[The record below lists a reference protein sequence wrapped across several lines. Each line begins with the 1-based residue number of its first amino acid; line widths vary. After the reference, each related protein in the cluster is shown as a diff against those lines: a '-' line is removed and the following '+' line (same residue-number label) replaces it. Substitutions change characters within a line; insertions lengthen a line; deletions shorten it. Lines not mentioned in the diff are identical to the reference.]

1 MNLSEV
7 TYPKDTKNRVQILLV
22 EEANRTSR
30 STRNWLEI
38 TGIRARTLQPLRED
52 AQRRSSA
59 PRAESNGEGQAQ
71 QLLKS
76 KRIIRRTILVSAAA
90 AVLAGGLVASDVI
103 QLGGNTIPATAHA
116 AELLN
121 RAADSAIA
129 TTDPAVGPGQ
139 YLRLDIA
146 ESITNASENGL
157 TWTTRSDNQIF
168 VPYDRNGEWVLNLG
182 PVEPVEY
189 FGAATKEKIENYY
202 RSNGLQS
209 PEPGRQLRG
218 LAGSVVFSANSVTF
232 GNLSPTEDATIPREP
247 AALVAWIKAEI
258 KGTDASV
265 WSFIAGQLATGVVPA
280 EWRAA
285 LYRAAALVPGAI
297 VTEQQITLDGRSGT
311 AVGRTEDGVRTDVI
325 FDPASGL
332 FIGVRAVN
340 ETGNSIVPAGT
351 TTAWTSVRTSVVDSI
366 D

>member
-7 TYPKDTKNRVQILLV
+7 TYPKDTKNRVQTLLV

-30 STRNWLEI
+30 SARNWLEI
-38 TGIRARTLQPLRED
+38 TGIRARTLQPLGAD
-52 AQRRSSA
+52 AQHGSSA
-59 PRAESNGEGQAQ
+59 SRGESNGEAQAQ
-71 QLLKS
+71 KLSQP
-76 KRIIRRTILVSAAA
+76 KRIIRRTILVSGAA

-103 QLGGNTIPATAHA
+103 HFGGNTIPSTAHA

-121 RAADSAIA
+121 RAADSVIA

-139 YLRLDIA
+139 YLRLDTA
-146 ESITNASENGL
+146 ESTINASENGL
-157 TWTTRSDNQIF
+157 MWTARSDNQLF

-182 PVEPVEY
+182 PLEPAEY
-189 FGAATKEKIENYY
+189 FGAATEEKVENYY
-202 RSNGLQS
+202 RSKGLQS

-218 LAGSVVFSANSVTF
+218 LGGTVVFSANSVTF
-232 GNLSPTEDATIPREP
+232 GNLSPTEEATIPREP
-247 AALVAWIKAEI
+247 AALVDWIKAEI

-332 FIGVRAVN
+332 FIGMRAVN